1 MRVAAAGT
9 DSVPGV
15 RGDGACV
22 MTAATIIRP
31 RWRAFPGSDNQ
42 VAQARLFVGQVLGGC
57 PAADDAVLLTSEL
70 VTNAITHTAS
80 GTGGKVVVTVYRAD
94 TRVRVEVRDD
104 GSDQVPAVRPHGPA
118 GQSGY
123 GLGLVELI
131 AHCWGYRGGQRPD
144 RVVHARVEA
153 EPVTLVARLLRP
165 EFAHD
170 R

>member
-1 MRVAAAGT
+1 MRGY
-9 DSVPGV
+9 
-15 RGDGACV
+15 GARI

-31 RWRAFPGSDNQ
+31 RRRAFPGSDNQ
-42 VAQARLFVGQVLGGC
+42 VARARLFVGQVLGGC

-80 GTGGKVVVTVYRAD
+80 GTGGKVVVTVYRAG

-123 GLGLVELI
+123 GLGT
-131 AHCWGYRGGQRPD
+131 GGADSAVLGIPRRAARPD

-153 EPVTLVARLLRP
+153 RPVTLAAAGQLSP
-165 EFAHD
+165 EFAAARD
-170 R
+170 NSC

>member
-15 RGDGACV
+15 RGYGARI

-31 RWRAFPGSDNQ
+31 RRRAFPGSDNQ
-42 VAQARLFVGQVLGGC
+42 VARARLFVGQVLGGC

-80 GTGGKVVVTVYRAD
+80 GTGGKVVVTVYRAG

-131 AHCWGYRGGQRPD
+131 AQCWGYRGGRRGRIVWFMLEWKPGPG
-144 RVVHARVEA
+144 H
-153 EPVTLVARLLRP
+153 
-165 EFAHD
+165 
-170 R
+170 